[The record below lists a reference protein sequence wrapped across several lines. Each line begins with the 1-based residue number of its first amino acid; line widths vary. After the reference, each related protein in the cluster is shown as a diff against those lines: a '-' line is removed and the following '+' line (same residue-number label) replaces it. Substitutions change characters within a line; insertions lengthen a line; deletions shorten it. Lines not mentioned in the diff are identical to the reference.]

1 MAQRMRRADNGQD
14 GRSVMGLVAVQVE
27 KDPKTGTTTVKTVAP
42 MSSSADVSKATAVF
56 DDGRKSIHTVS
67 GLEDQPSAQELDQI
81 LSVVSGVGL
90 NVLLNEVTVT
100 PSKAEVKMENVH
112 ISTNPEEN
120 VLAFNPRDAMPKKQ
134 LDSSGSDKSEGG
146 VKREKCAVSVRNAD
160 DKTMMVVRDS
170 AETEDEI
177 VGERLGEDPV
187 TLLFLGYTDA
197 TADQENHEGMLT
209 AERVVITE
217 DGEEFILTPDTSE
230 SLLSPLSQ
238 GEEKKTDNKSSQEAP
253 LGGDEAE
260 VKVQE
265 EVKEKGKCKRCQCCS
280 VM

>member
-1 MAQRMRRADNGQD
+1 
-14 GRSVMGLVAVQVE
+14 MGMLAVQVE
-27 KDPKTGTTTVKTVAP
+27 KDPKTGTTTVKTVTP

-67 GLEDQPSAQELDQI
+67 GLEDQPSTEELDQI
-81 LSVVSGVGL
+81 LSVVSGAGL
-90 NVLLNEVTVT
+90 NVLLNEVTVA
-100 PSKAEVKMENVH
+100 PSKAKVKTENVQ

-120 VLAFNPRDAMPKKQ
+120 TSSFITLGAMPKKQ

-146 VKREKCAVSVRNAD
+146 IRREKFAVSVRNTD
-160 DKTMMVVRDS
+160 DKTMMVVRDA
-170 AETEDEI
+170 AETEGEI
-177 VGERLGEDPV
+177 VGERLGDDPV

-197 TADQENHEGMLT
+197 TADQENQEGMLT

-217 DGEEFILTPDTSE
+217 EGEEFMLIPETFEP
-230 SLLSPLSQ
+230 LLSPGSQ
-238 GEEKKTDNKSSQEAP
+238 EEEKKTDNKSTQDAP
-253 LGGDEAE
+253 LGEDEEE

-265 EVKEKGKCKRCQCCS
+265 EGKKKGKCIACQCCC